1 MAAPQLE
8 FEDADNPGRKVRV
21 EAHPQVTVTPGA
33 DTNTATVLTPGGGRF
48 RVVGDH
54 LAVHAK
60 IQAAAA
66 RGHES
71 GDAPRPNTGVS

>member
-8 FEDADNPGRKVRV
+8 FDDADNPGRKVRV
-21 EAHPQVTVTPGA
+21 EAHPQTAMTPG
-33 DTNTATVLTPGGGRF
+33 TNPNTAVVISPDDR
-48 RVVGDH
+48 RVVVAGDH
-54 LAVHAK
+54 LDVHAK